1 MQIFENLS
9 VVDVLVIISVFRI
22 DRRSLFTNKE
32 RRSEKTEKNYSHL
45 KTEIIRRLL
54 ALGESKYVFNLALNE
69 LIHDVHYCYEM
80 YLFSVRS
87 SLFLS

>member
-9 VVDVLVIISVFRI
+9 VVDVLIVISVFRI

-32 RRSEKTEKNYSHL
+32 RRSEKTEKNNTHL

-54 ALGESKYVFNLALNE
+54 ALGKSKYVFNLALNE
-69 LIHDVHYCYEM
+69 L
-80 YLFSVRS
+80 R
-87 SLFLS
+87 